1 MNVQYQLTSPTAELT
16 AEKLCC
22 PDCESTEYLL
32 ETISTKFEGR
42 AVCVTCE
49 TAYHFRITT
58 AD

>member
-42 AVCVTCE
+42 AVCVTCG
-49 TAYHFRITT
+49 TGYHFRITT
-58 AD
+58 VE